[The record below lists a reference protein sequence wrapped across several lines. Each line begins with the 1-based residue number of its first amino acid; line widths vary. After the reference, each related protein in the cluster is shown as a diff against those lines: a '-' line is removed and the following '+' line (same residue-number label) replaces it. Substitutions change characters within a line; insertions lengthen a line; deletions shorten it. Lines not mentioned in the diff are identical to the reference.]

1 MAASSPPP
9 AAASSSGRLARVRLH
24 DLAPYDGAA
33 TPAYGR
39 AVHALSAS
47 LTRHGAALLD
57 LPDAH
62 AAILRCALQ
71 SARAFF
77 RANDQPA
84 FYLYRAG
91 GSASR
96 TSDDG
101 GGDLVPACMD
111 DAFRCFGEAARA
123 ALSAIARHLRLRTNV
138 FDHLLDDTPLPVNE
152 VSSSELLVA
161 YSNQHLHTDH
171 ASSTAC
177 LGSSVPQVD
186 RGFLVLIASD
196 HPGIEVCDPNGQWYL
211 ADGISG
217 PGDLLLLTG
226 RALSHVTAGL
236 RPTSRYRITNETR
249 ASLTFRLMPHA
260 NAILDCSPIAAAGHC
275 VPQMY
280 QPISASQFMDDLC
293 AEERAVSNHSEAPSE
308 SQGSFISEPSL
319 RSVLSDPL
327 SGAFLEDAM
336 VLLCGHSFG
345 GLMLKKVIEMARCT
359 ICNGEVDP
367 ATLFPNLGI
376 FLTTNFLP
384 RNWHYL
390 CLTCS
395 RTAVSIL
402 DIIALRAVA
411 TVVKMEDD
419 RRLFHNA
426 ALRKHR
432 KEVTE
437 RMDVLKSTG
446 GSRGNGELVLDA
458 ENPTSPRGVQY
469 PFVVGERVLI
479 MGNRRTPD
487 KFVGKEAVIT
497 SQCLNGWYLVKA
509 VDSGES
515 IRLQYRS
522 LKKVSELQLQSEMRL
537 QPLTFLHNK
546 YPSSGS

>member
-1 MAASSPPP
+1 
-9 AAASSSGRLARVRLH
+9 
-24 DLAPYDGAA
+24 
-33 TPAYGR
+33 
-39 AVHALSAS
+39 
-47 LTRHGAALLD
+47 
-57 LPDAH
+57 
-62 AAILRCALQ
+62 
-71 SARAFF
+71 
-77 RANDQPA
+77 
-84 FYLYRAG
+84 
-91 GSASR
+91 
-96 TSDDG
+96 
-101 GGDLVPACMD
+101 MD
-111 DAFRCFGEAARA
+111 DAFRCLGEAARA

-138 FDHLLDDTPLPVNE
+138 FDHLLDDTPLPFNE

-161 YSNQHLHTDH
+161 YSNQQHLHSGHVPTS
-171 ASSTAC
+171 A
-177 LGSSVPQVD
+177 PQVD
-186 RGFLVLIASD
+186 RGFLMLVASD

-211 ADGISG
+211 ADGLSG

-236 RPTSRYRITNETR
+236 RQTSRYRITNESR
-249 ASLTFRLMPHA
+249 GSLTFRLMPRA
-260 NAILDCSPIAAAGHC
+260 NAILDCSPISAAGHC

-280 QPISASQFMDDLC
+280 QSISASQFMDDLC
-293 AEERAVSNHSEAPSE
+293 AEEHAISNHSEAPSG
-308 SQGSFISEPSL
+308 SQGSFVSEPSL

-367 ATLFPNLGI
+367 ATLFPNL
-376 FLTTNFLP
+376 
-384 RNWHYL
+384 
-390 CLTCS
+390 
-395 RTAVSIL
+395 
-402 DIIALRAVA
+402 ALRAVA

-426 ALRKHR
+426 ALRKRR
-432 KEVTE
+432 KE
-437 RMDVLKSTG
+437 
-446 GSRGNGELVLDA
+446 GNGELLLDT
-458 ENPTSPRGVQY
+458 ENSPSPRGVQY

-487 KFVGKEAVIT
+487 KFIGKEAVIT

-522 LKKVSELQLQSEMRL
+522 LKKVSELQPQSEMRRL

-546 YPSSGS
+546 YPSGS

>member
-1 MAASSPPP
+1 M
-9 AAASSSGRLARVRLH
+9 ASSSSPSPSAATPRLARVRLH
-24 DLAPYDGAA
+24 DLAPYDGAT
-33 TPAYGR
+33 TPAYSR
-39 AVHALSAS
+39 AVHALSSS
-47 LTRHGAALLD
+47 LSRHSAALLD
-57 LPDAH
+57 LPAAH

-77 RANDQPA
+77 RANPRQA
-84 FYLYRAG
+84 QGLYLYRAG
-91 GSASR
+91 R
-96 TSDDG
+96 TPDDD
-101 GGDLVPACMD
+101 DLLSPACMD
-111 DAFRCFGEAARA
+111 DAFRCLGEAARA
-123 ALSAIARHLRLRTNV
+123 ALSAIARYLRLRTNV

-152 VSSSELLVA
+152 ASSSELLVS
-161 YSNQHLHTDH
+161 YSHEQLQSGH
-171 ASSTAC
+171 APTGC
-177 LGSSVPQVD
+177 PQVD
-186 RGFLVLIASD
+186 RGFIMLVASD

-211 ADGISG
+211 ADGVSG
-217 PGDLLLLTG
+217 PGNLLLLTG

-236 RPTSRYRITNETR
+236 RPNSHYRITNENR

-260 NAILDCSPIAAAGHC
+260 NAILECSPISAAGHC
-275 VPQMY
+275 VPQIY

-308 SQGSFISEPSL
+308 SHANFLSEPSL
-319 RSVLSDPL
+319 RSVLSDSL

-367 ATLFPNLGI
+367 ATLFPNL
-376 FLTTNFLP
+376 
-384 RNWHYL
+384 
-390 CLTCS
+390 
-395 RTAVSIL
+395 
-402 DIIALRAVA
+402 ALRAVA

-419 RRLFHNA
+419 RRLYHNA
-426 ALRKHR
+426 ALRKRR

-437 RMDVLKSTG
+437 HMDGLKRTG
-446 GSRGNGELVLDA
+446 GSKDNGELVLDG
-458 ENPTSPRGVQY
+458 ENSTALRGVQY

-479 MGNRRTPD
+479 VGNRRTPD

-497 SQCLNGWYLVKA
+497 SQCLNGWYLVKT

-522 LKKVSELQLQSEMRL
+522 LKKVMELQLQSEMRL
-537 QPLTFLHNK
+537 QPLTFLQSK
-546 YPSSGS
+546 YPSSS

>member
-1 MAASSPPP
+1 MAA
-9 AAASSSGRLARVRLH
+9 AAATPRLARVRLH

-33 TPAYGR
+33 TLDYAR

-47 LTRHGAALLD
+47 LTRHGAALLE
-57 LPDAH
+57 LPAAH

-77 RANDQPA
+77 RATQGGPL
-84 FYLYRAG
+84 YLYRAG
-91 GSASR
+91 SR
-96 TSDDG
+96 TTDDG
-101 GGDLVPACMD
+101 GDTSPACMD

-123 ALSAIARHLRLRTNV
+123 ALSAIARHLRLRTNA

-161 YSNQHLHTDH
+161 YSHQHL
-171 ASSTAC
+171 ASSGA
-177 LGSSVPQVD
+177 QVD
-186 RGFLVLIASD
+186 RGFLMLVASD
-196 HPGIEVCDPNGQWYL
+196 HPGMEVCDPNGQWYL
-211 ADGISG
+211 ADGVSG

-226 RALSHVTAGL
+226 RALSHVTAGM
-236 RPTSRYRITNETR
+236 RPTSRYRITNESR

-260 NAILDCSPIAAAGHC
+260 NAILDCSPISAAGHC
-275 VPQMY
+275 VPQIY

-293 AEERAVSNHSEAPSE
+293 AEELAISNHSEAPSE
-308 SQGSFISEPSL
+308 SQGSFVSEPSL

-345 GLMLKKVIEMARCT
+345 GLMLKKVIELARCT

-367 ATLFPNLGI
+367 ANLFPNL
-376 FLTTNFLP
+376 
-384 RNWHYL
+384 
-390 CLTCS
+390 
-395 RTAVSIL
+395 
-402 DIIALRAVA
+402 ALRAVA

-426 ALRKHR
+426 ALRKRR

-446 GSRGNGELVLDA
+446 GSKGNGELVLDA
-458 ENPTSPRGVQY
+458 ENSTSPRGVQY

-522 LKKVSELQLQSEMRL
+522 LKKVSEVQLTSEMRL
-537 QPLTFLHNK
+537 QPLTFLQNK
-546 YPSSGS
+546 

>member
-1 MAASSPPP
+1 MLMAASSPPP

-367 ATLFPNLGI
+367 ATLFPNL
-376 FLTTNFLP
+376 
-384 RNWHYL
+384 
-390 CLTCS
+390 
-395 RTAVSIL
+395 
-402 DIIALRAVA
+402 ALRAVA

>member
-9 AAASSSGRLARVRLH
+9 PAAASTSTPRLATVRLH

-33 TPAYGR
+33 TPAYAR

-47 LTRHGAALLD
+47 LTRHGAALLE
-57 LPDAH
+57 LPSAH

-77 RANDQPA
+77 RANNQPL
-84 FYLYRAG
+84 YLYRAG
-91 GSASR
+91 SR

-101 GGDLVPACMD
+101 GDLSPACMD
-111 DAFRCFGEAARA
+111 DAFTCFGEAARA

-161 YSNQHLHTDH
+161 YSHQHLHSGH
-171 ASSTAC
+171 ASSGC

-186 RGFLVLIASD
+186 RGFLMLVASD
-196 HPGIEVCDPNGQWYL
+196 HPGIQVCDPDGQWYL
-211 ADGISG
+211 ADGVSG

-236 RPTSRYRITNETR
+236 RPTSRYRITNESR
-249 ASLTFRLMPHA
+249 ASLTFRLMPRA
-260 NAILDCSPIAAAGHC
+260 NAILDCSPISAAGHC

-280 QPISASQFMDDLC
+280 QPISASEFMDDLC
-293 AEERAVSNHSEAPSE
+293 AEELAVSNHSEAPSE
-308 SQGSFISEPSL
+308 SQSSFVSEPSL

-345 GLMLKKVIEMARCT
+345 GLMLKKVVEMARCT

-367 ATLFPNLGI
+367 ATLFPNL
-376 FLTTNFLP
+376 
-384 RNWHYL
+384 
-390 CLTCS
+390 
-395 RTAVSIL
+395 
-402 DIIALRAVA
+402 ALRAVA

-426 ALRKHR
+426 ALRKRR

-446 GSRGNGELVLDA
+446 GSKGNGELVLDG
-458 ENPTSPRGVQY
+458 ENSTSPRGVQY

-522 LKKVSELQLQSEMRL
+522 LKKVSEVQLQSEMRL

-546 YPSSGS
+546 YPSGS